1 MNSRMGGLSATTGES
16 VEIVK
21 EELLWA
27 GQPLSVELRLLCD
40 EDNSGDYELLPEE
53 PLKLRWRQLKQEL
66 RKLGFV
72 KQGRHDRFDE
82 FSLGES
88 SVVITHD
95 GRMLLLGVNP
105 ADPRRALA
113 LAALFLTCDSQ

>member
-1 MNSRMGGLSATTGES
+1 MET
-16 VEIVK
+16 VK
-21 EELLWA
+21 EELLWD
-27 GQPLSVELRLLCD
+27 GQPLLVELRLLCD
-40 EDNSGDYELLPEE
+40 GDACGDYELLPEE
-53 PLKLRWRQLKQEL
+53 PIKPRWRRLKQKL

-82 FSLGES
+82 FSLGSS

-95 GRMLLLGVNP
+95 GRMLLLGVSP
-105 ADPRRALA
+105 ADPQCVLA